1 MTAIISP
8 DFTPPV
14 EQNPAPLKLAIMA
27 SGSGS
32 NFEAIAHSIAQ
43 GELNA
48 TIEVLIYNN
57 PHAKVK
63 QRAQNYGVKAVLLN
77 HRDFPSRENLDQ
89 AIVEVCQQHNIQW
102 VVMAGWMRIITK
114 VLLEAYPQKVINI
127 HPSLLPSFKGI
138 NAVEQALTSGVKI
151 TGCTVHL
158 VDLAVDSGKI
168 LIQSAV
174 PILPNDT
181 SETLH
186 HRIQVQEHLIMVR
199 ALQLIQYL
207 PNE

>member
-8 DFTPPV
+8 STIP
-14 EQNPAPLKLAIMA
+14 QSIKSSQPLKLGIMA

-32 NFEAIAHSIAQ
+32 NFEAIAHAIMK

-57 PHAKVK
+57 PNAKVK
-63 QRAQNYGVKAVLLN
+63 EKAEALGIKAVLLN
-77 HRDFPSRENLDQ
+77 HREFKTRESLDQ
-89 AIVEVCQQHNIQW
+89 AIVEVFQQHQVQW
-102 VVMAGWMRIITK
+102 VVMAGWMRIITE
-114 VLLEAYPQKVINI
+114 VLLKAFPQKVINI

-138 NAVEQALTSGVKI
+138 NAVEQALKAGVKI

-158 VDLAVDSGKI
+158 VDLAVDSGPI
-168 LIQSAV
+168 IIQSAV
-174 PILPNDT
+174 PILPDDT

-186 HRIQVQEHLIMVR
+186 HRIQVQEHLIIVR
-199 ALQLIQYL
+199 AIALLSSL
-207 PNE
+207 